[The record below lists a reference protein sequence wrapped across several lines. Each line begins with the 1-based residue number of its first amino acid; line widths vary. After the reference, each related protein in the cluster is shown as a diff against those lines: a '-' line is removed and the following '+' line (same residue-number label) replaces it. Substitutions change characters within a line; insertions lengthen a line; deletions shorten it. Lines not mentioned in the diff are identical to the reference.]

1 MLHRKLV
8 IMLSV
13 AFTSLAVLTAGPA
26 HAATSASPLTPGH
39 RHTLR
44 YLAYEYALS
53 QQGKWYCWAGA
64 GPVCYDCSGL
74 VYASYQHEG
83 IQLGRST
90 YAMLASDRLIH
101 ISHAQARS
109 GDLAFYGSGHVELF
123 DRANITFGAH
133 ESGTRLGFVQY
144 GPYWYPTAFYRVKGA
159 SRRPARH

>member
-13 AFTSLAVLTAGPA
+13 ALTSLAVLTAGPA
-26 HAATSASPLTPGH
+26 QAATSASPPTPGSG
-39 RHTLR
+39 HTLR
-44 YLAYEYALS
+44 YLAYEYALT

-90 YAMLASDRLIH
+90 YDMLASDQLIP

-109 GDLAFYGSGHVELF
+109 GDLAFYGTGHVELF
-123 DRANITFGAH
+123 ARDNITFGAH
-133 ESGTRLGFVQY
+133 ESGTQVGFVQY
-144 GPYWYPTAFYRVKGA
+144 GPYWYPTAYYRVKDA
-159 SRRPARH
+159 DQRPT